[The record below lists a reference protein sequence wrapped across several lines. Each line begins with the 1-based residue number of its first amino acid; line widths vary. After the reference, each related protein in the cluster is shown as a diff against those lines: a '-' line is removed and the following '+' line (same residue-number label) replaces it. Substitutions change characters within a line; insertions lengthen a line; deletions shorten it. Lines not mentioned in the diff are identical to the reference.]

1 MKKRTRHSIC
11 AAVFAALLASV
22 AAPSAQT
29 GGLSCPAGTERFTEY
44 RLFFGRS
51 QGNAEVVSDAAWQ
64 AFLADEIT
72 PRFPD
77 GLTVLDAAG
86 QWRDGMG
93 TIIRERTKLVIIL
106 AKRDTDGMQRTD
118 EIAAAYRQAFGQE
131 SVLRVVTTACVSF

>member
-1 MKKRTRHSIC
+1 MRKRIHHIC
-11 AAVFAALLASV
+11 AVVVAALLASV
-22 AAPSAQT
+22 TAPPAQT
-29 GGLSCPAGTERFTEY
+29 GGLPCPAGTERFTEY

-51 QGNAEVVSDAAWQ
+51 QGNVEVVSDAAWQ

-86 QWRDGMG
+86 QWRDGRG
-93 TIIRERTKLVIIL
+93 TIVRERTKRVIIL

-118 EIAAAYRQAFGQE
+118 EIAAAYRQASGQE
-131 SVLRVVTTACVSF
+131 SVLRVITAACVSF